1 MALAQTSLE
10 LNLLTVATLYNRGS
24 PLSSSVSYVPVVSSI
39 GAFSRWANQP
49 VGALFVSQFY
59 TYSNGNFFINY
70 ISSIEVKNSQISS
83 SLYLN
88 TDNLSNAVS
97 TNYSQL
103 LVASNIGFSTLSS
116 FNTIFQLN
124 STSISSIYSSINSY
138 FSSITPGISTTRSTF
153 YNTMF
158 SPQASTL
165 IQQGIYYYIN
175 RDSIGDYT
183 ASIENPNPILSGVF
197 GSNTPLPWYW
207 SNAAPRYIGPGL
219 SSISSIF
226 NDTVNYPFFN
236 NINDNFPSTLSSIST
251 GIYDSNVSLDI
262 YRSSIISTVATAS
275 NFIDGGSSISTLYVD
290 FNSTFIS
297 TIEYASTLG
306 PNLSTFSSYLMVD
319 LSNNAFVPTLNGFT
333 IPSYISTG
341 NLRINANQN
350 FLNSILYSTISQ
362 PRILVN
368 PYTVF
373 STIVQSTL
381 SVGIAQLQRL
391 DGFPG
396 LYRISTI
403 AQSTFIPFYSKL
415 EVSTNYF
422 GYFSISTLGTTVFST
437 FSTNIPFILGRS
449 ILSSLSTLNFR
460 ISTLSTAVTAD
471 TSTIYGLVAP
481 YITAPGVSS
490 MTADLSTNTSV
501 TYIDYSNTI
510 STIITPFNAA
520 FLNVNPVP
528 GLCTIRS
535 NAVFFNS
542 SIIGNLSS
550 VTTYVMSGFNKEYL
564 DIQSTNKS
572 IISQLS
578 INVTNYISAG
588 ISSFN
593 ASYSTFSFVSS
604 IPFEYTLYISSQV
617 TPSTGALYSNL
628 GKLSTVQS
636 SFLTIIQPFVGSTV
650 YYKMLPVI
658 SDYSTSLFAKGA
670 VSQSYISRSTFF
682 FSLSTLSS
690 LHSWFSSPVVQEL
703 GIQTSI
709 SNEYNFNLKGSASI
723 IPPNSN
729 PQTLPS
735 LLLPNIQVYAT
746 NKSIP
751 GYSMQTINVSSSTI
765 TFNSSNFVLKRFYE
779 RKNYAYVGI
788 NTSADPGYSIDIGIG
803 DARKPT
809 GVTWI
814 TASDARVKESV
825 SSACYKK
832 VTEQISSL
840 RLVSYAW
847 EESYR
852 SSRHLSLNRTLG
864 FLSQEVERIFPSSV
878 SEMAEHGYTNFKS
891 LDTDQLYMAKFALT
905 QNLVKRVE
913 ELKLRLNTLMKES

>member
-24 PLSSSVSYVPVVSSI
+24 PLSSSVSYVPVISSI
-39 GAFSRWANQP
+39 GTFSRWTNQP
-49 VGALFVSQFY
+49 VAALFVSQFY
-59 TYSNGNFFINY
+59 TYSNGDFFINY
-70 ISSIEVKNSQISS
+70 ISSIEVTNSQISS

-97 TNYSQL
+97 TSYSQL
-103 LVASNIGFSTLSS
+103 LLGSNIGFSTLSS
-116 FNTIFQLN
+116 FNTIVQLN

-175 RDSIGDYT
+175 RESIGDYT
-183 ASIENPNPILSGVF
+183 ASVENQNPLLSGVF

-226 NDTVNYPFFN
+226 NDTVDYPFFN

-251 GIYDSNVSLDI
+251 GIYYSNVSLDI

-373 STIVQSTL
+373 STIVQSSL
-381 SVGIAQLQRL
+381 SAGIAQLQRL
-391 DGFPG
+391 DAIPG
-396 LYRISTI
+396 LNRISTI
-403 AQSTFIPFYSKL
+403 AQSTFVPFYSKL
-415 EVSTNYF
+415 EVSTNYL
-422 GYFSISTLGTTVFST
+422 GYFTISTLGTTVFST

-460 ISTLSTAVTAD
+460 ISTLSTIITTN

-501 TYIDYSNTI
+501 TYIDYSKTI

-520 FLNVNPVP
+520 FFNVNPVL

-535 NAVFFNS
+535 TAVFFNS
-542 SIIGNLSS
+542 SIIGNLST
-550 VTTYVMSGFNKEYL
+550 VTAYVSSGFNKEYL

-578 INVTNYISAG
+578 VNVTNYISAG

-593 ASYSTFSFVSS
+593 ASYSTFSYVSS
-604 IPFEYTLYISSQV
+604 IPFQYTSYISSQV
-617 TPSTGALYSNL
+617 TSSTGALYSNL
-628 GKLSTVQS
+628 GNLSSVES
-636 SFLTIIQPFVGSTV
+636 SFLTTLQPFVGSTV

-658 SDYSTSLFAKGA
+658 SDYSTSLFSNGD
-670 VSQSYISRSTFF
+670 VVPRYISRSTIF

-690 LHSWFSSPVVQEL
+690 LLSWFSSPVVQEL
-703 GIQTSI
+703 GIQTSA
-709 SNEYNFNLKGSASI
+709 SNEYIFNLQGSASI

-746 NKSIP
+746 NKSNP
-751 GYSMQTINVSSSTI
+751 TNSMQTINVSSSTI

-788 NTSADPGYSIDIGIG
+788 NTSADPGYSLDIGIG

-814 TASDARVKESV
+814 TASDSRVKESV

-840 RLVSYAW
+840 RLVSYTW

-878 SEMAEHGYTNFKS
+878 SEMAEHNYSNFKS

-905 QNLVKRVE
+905 QDLIKRVE
-913 ELKLRLNTLMKES
+913 QLKLRLNTLMKES